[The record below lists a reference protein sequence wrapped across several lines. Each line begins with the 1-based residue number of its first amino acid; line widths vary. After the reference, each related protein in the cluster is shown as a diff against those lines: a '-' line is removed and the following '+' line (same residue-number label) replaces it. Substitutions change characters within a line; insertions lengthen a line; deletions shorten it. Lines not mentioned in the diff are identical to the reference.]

1 MAWTTARL
9 FEGLQQS
16 VKTALMAEARR
27 MEVSANVQL
36 CSEGEA
42 AAQLF
47 LILKGQAKYCRL
59 TRDGKQVILYWL
71 GPGDTFG
78 LGTLAAD
85 PVPYVGSAFSVSD
98 CQIVAWTHANIRRL
112 ALAHPQLACNAVSI
126 VLHYL
131 SAGAERHSG
140 ILGSS
145 AKDRVAKA
153 LIGLAKRHVSPEGI
167 DLHITNEELASLADV
182 SPFTVS
188 RVLNNWSR
196 HGALTKQRKI
206 LHIHAPEALVNHDR

>member
-1 MAWTTARL
+1 MPLSSARL
-9 FEGLQQS
+9 FEGLPQS
-16 VKTALMAEARR
+16 VKASMLAGARTIA
-27 MEVSANVQL
+27 VPANSQL
-36 CSEGEA
+36 CAEGETA
-42 AAQLF
+42 SHLF
-47 LILKGQAKYCRL
+47 LIMKGQAKYCRV

-85 PVPYVGSAFSVSD
+85 PMPYLGSAHSVSP
-98 CQIVAWTHANIRRL
+98 CKIVSWPHATVRHF
-112 ALAHPQLACNAVSI
+112 ALDHPQLACNAVGI
-126 VLHYL
+126 VLVYL

-153 LIGLAKRHVSPEGI
+153 LINLGKRSVTPDGI

-188 RVLNNWSR
+188 RVLNEWHR
-196 HGALTKQRKI
+196 KGALTKGRKA
-206 LHIHAPEALVNHDR
+206 LRIHTPEALVAHSR

>member
-16 VKTALMAEARR
+16 VKTALMADARR
-27 MEVSANVQL
+27 VEVSSNVQL
-36 CSEGEA
+36 CREGDT

-78 LGTLAAD
+78 LGTFAAQ
-85 PVPYVGSAFSVSD
+85 PQPYVGSAYSVSD
-98 CQIVAWTHANIRRL
+98 CEIASWSYTSIRRF
-112 ALAHPQLACNAVSI
+112 ALAHPQLACNAVNI

-153 LIGLAKRHVSPEGI
+153 LIDLAKRHVNPEGI
-167 DLHITNEELASLADV
+167 DIHITNEELA
-182 SPFTVS
+182 
-188 RVLNNWSR
+188 
-196 HGALTKQRKI
+196 
-206 LHIHAPEALVNHDR
+206 

>member
-16 VKTALMAEARR
+16 VKTALMADARR
-27 MEVSANVQL
+27 MEVSSNVQL
-36 CSEGEA
+36 CAEGDT

-47 LILKGQAKYCRL
+47 LILTGQAKYCRL
-59 TRDGKQVILYWL
+59 TRDGRQIILYWL

-85 PVPYVGSAFSVSD
+85 PVPYVGSAYSVSD
-98 CQIVAWTHANIRRL
+98 CQIVSWTHANIRRF

-131 SAGAERHSG
+131 SAGVERHSG

-145 AKDRVAKA
+145 AKDRVAKT
-153 LIGLAKRHVSPEGI
+153 LINLAKRNVNPDGI

-188 RVLNNWSR
+188 RVLNEWSR
-196 HGALTKQRKI
+196 HGAVKKERKV
-206 LHIHAPEALVNHDR
+206 LHINAPEALVNHNR